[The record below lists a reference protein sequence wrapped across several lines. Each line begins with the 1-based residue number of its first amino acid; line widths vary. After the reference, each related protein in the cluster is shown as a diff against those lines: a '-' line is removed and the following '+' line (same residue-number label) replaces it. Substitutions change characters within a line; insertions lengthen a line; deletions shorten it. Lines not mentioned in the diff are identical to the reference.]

1 MTEQGGLFL
10 MKKIAILLSIL
21 VIVSLLCMVVSCSG
35 KTTSTATQTTT
46 TTQTTASSTTQ
57 APQYGGDFK
66 LLFDDTPKNMGWP
79 GAPASGSSLHM
90 PSCCVEGLIALDRAG
105 KGQLSPWLATSWEY
119 NADHTTLTFH
129 LKQNVK
135 FQDGTPF
142 NADAVKYVFDLEKT
156 NKISDLDTVTSVT
169 VIDASTVQL
178 SLSSYDVKLLYSFY
192 DDGVS
197 RMFSPTYL
205 KSATS
210 DEAMMHPVSTGPYK
224 FDSYNPNVSLK
235 FVRFDD
241 YWGGKPYLD
250 SVTYVINMDPVTTI
264 MSYKSG
270 EAQSAWGITCKDA
283 GDLAK
288 DSNNTILSGP
298 GASVGVIG
306 MIMDN
311 AHTDTAYAKLEVREA
326 INHALNRQVLSDTT
340 GLGYYDPATQWV
352 PKGTMAYDESAN
364 QYTTY
369 DLNLA
374 KDLMKQAGYENGF
387 ATTISFLNMSPYN
400 DLYTMVQEQL
410 AVIGITVTLDSA
422 DPGRLFQTLASGWQ
436 NAMLWDGLQMAVGM
450 DAGSAFYSWFSDK
463 AMAVSASSVSYPAD
477 YLSALTAANKEPD
490 ATKRQALLKQC
501 EVLLNKYAIG
511 FPLISLK
518 TLDVYNNKIVHGYD
532 WGNWSSFDSSWDKVW
547 MSK

>member
-1 MTEQGGLFL
+1 VR
-10 MKKIAILLSIL
+10 KAIIM
-21 VIVSLLCMVVSCSG
+21 VSLLVFISLIGLTFSCSG
-35 KTTSTATQTTT
+35 NKTTT
-46 TTQTTASSTTQ
+46 TAPPKTTTSPPKTTVTTPPTPT
-57 APQYGGDFK
+57 AQYGGDFK
-66 LLFDDTPKNMGWP
+66 ILFNDTPKNLGWP

-90 PSCCVEGLIALDRAG
+90 PSCCVEGLIALSRDGSGNLA
-105 KGQLSPWLATSWEY
+105 PWLATSWEY
-119 NADHTTLTFH
+119 NADHTMLTFH
-129 LKQNVK
+129 LRQGVK
-135 FQDGTPF
+135 FQDETPF
-142 NADAVKYVFDLEKT
+142 NADAVKYVFDLEKA
-156 NKISDLDTVTSVT
+156 NNISDLDTVTSVT
-169 VIDASTVQL
+169 VVDDFTVQL
-178 SLSSYDVKLLYSFY
+178 SLSSYDVKLLASFY
-192 DDGVS
+192 QDGVT

-250 SVTYVINMDPVTTI
+250 SVTYVINMDPVTTV

-270 EAQSAWGITCKDA
+270 EAQAIWNLTPKDA

-288 DSNNTILSGP
+288 DSNNTILNGP

-306 MIMDN
+306 MIMDS
-311 AHTDTAYAKLEVREA
+311 AHTDTPYATLEVREA
-326 INHALNRQVLSDTT
+326 INHALNRQILSDTT

-352 PKGTMAYDESAN
+352 PMGTMAYDESAN

-369 DLNLA
+369 DVNLA
-374 KDLMKQAGYENGF
+374 KQLMQQAGYENGF
-387 ATTISFLNMSPYN
+387 TTTITFLNMNPYN
-400 DLYTMVQEQL
+400 DLYTLVQSQL
-410 AVIGITVTLDSA
+410 AEIGITVKLDAA
-422 DPGRLFQTLASGWQ
+422 DPGRLFQTLAGGWQ

-463 AMAVSASSVSYPAD
+463 AMAVNAASVSYPAD
-477 YLSALTAANKEPD
+477 YLSTLTAANAEPD
-490 ATKRQALLKQC
+490 ATKRLALLKQC

-518 TLDVYNNKIVHGYD
+518 LLAVYNNKIVHGYD
-532 WGNWSSFDSSWDKVW
+532 WGNWSSFDSSWDKIW
-547 MSK
+547 MSQ